1 MCIRAEPGR
10 DGVGAFGRDQ
20 CPIELEQLGSDAA
33 VLVAEQFSQP
43 LLHGAA
49 SAAVCSQMT
58 SGLAASWAGAPES
71 GLVSR
76 AFSAEGFIKGAAPHL
91 ADLAAGDASG
101 PSLLASVTPRETG
114 RDGDGARC
122 GAAADRALGDL
133 PRSATPA
140 AWAVLGADVDRSTT
154 VAFDADFLVDRVD
167 DQAGRTQRSTVFVA
181 GGGLANRS
189 QRAHGWA
196 RDLAVQ
202 LRHNH
207 FPPIGRCR

>member
-1 MCIRAEPGR
+1 MFNRFTGGQVVERLMRQRQGTSLQLSKDGRAAPAVEPGR

-76 AFSAEGFIKGAAPHL
+76 AFSAEGFIKGCRP
-91 ADLAAGDASG
+91 
-101 PSLLASVTPRETG
+101 
-114 RDGDGARC
+114 
-122 GAAADRALGDL
+122 ALGG
-133 PRSATPA
+133 PGRRRRIGPIVAGKRYTT
-140 AWAVLGADVDRSTT
+140 VDRS
-154 VAFDADFLVDRVD
+154 
-167 DQAGRTQRSTVFVA
+167 
-181 GGGLANRS
+181 
-189 QRAHGWA
+189 
-196 RDLAVQ
+196 
-202 LRHNH
+202 
-207 FPPIGRCR
+207 